1 MKSHHN
7 RNGFSISYEYYLRFS
22 VICQMVL
29 SYEFTYMRA
38 CMRVCAYVCVCV
50 RTCAC
55 VHVRACV
62 RVRTCAY
69 VRVRAG
75 VCGRAF
81 L

>member
-38 CMRVCAYVCVCV
+38 CVCV
-50 RTCAC
+50 RVCMC
-55 VHVRACV
+55 VHAYVCV
-62 RVRTCAY
+62 RVRTC
-69 VRVRAG
+69 G
-75 VCGRAF
+75 CGRACAGVRSF
-81 L
+81 SS